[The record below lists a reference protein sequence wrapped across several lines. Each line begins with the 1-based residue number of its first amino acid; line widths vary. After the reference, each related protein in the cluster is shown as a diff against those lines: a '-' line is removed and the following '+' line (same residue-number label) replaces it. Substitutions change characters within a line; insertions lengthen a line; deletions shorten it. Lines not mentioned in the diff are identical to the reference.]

1 MRAVQVEK
9 PGSGLELVERPMPEP
24 GPSQV
29 RIKVEACGIC
39 HSDSFTVLGLV
50 PITYPR
56 VPGHEIAGR
65 IDAVGPGVSAWTKG
79 QRVGVG
85 WHGGH
90 CGVCEN
96 CRRGDFI
103 ACIRGQIPGIT
114 YDGGYQDYMIAP
126 QEALAAIPD
135 DLDAVEAA
143 PLLCAGITTYN
154 SLRHSGAKPGDLV
167 AVHGIGGLGHLGVQ
181 F

>member
-50 PITYPR
+50 PINYPR

-65 IDAVGPGVSAWTKG
+65 IDAVGPGVTAWTKG
-79 QRVGVG
+79 QRIGVG

-96 CRRGDFI
+96 CRRGDLI
-103 ACIRGQIPGIT
+103 ACSRARSRASPT
-114 YDGGYQDYMIAP
+114 T
-126 QEALAAIPD
+126 AA
-135 DLDAVEAA
+135 
-143 PLLCAGITTYN
+143 TRST
-154 SLRHSGAKPGDLV
+154 
-167 AVHGIGGLGHLGVQ
+167 
-181 F
+181 